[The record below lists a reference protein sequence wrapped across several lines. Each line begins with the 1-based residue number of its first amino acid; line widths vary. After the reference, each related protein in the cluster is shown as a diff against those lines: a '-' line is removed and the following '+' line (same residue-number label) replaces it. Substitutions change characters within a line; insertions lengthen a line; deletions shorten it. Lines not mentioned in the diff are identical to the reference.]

1 MTSNLLFG
9 FLIGLASNFHC
20 IGMCGPLAF
29 ALPIDRSSTKKSI
42 LGVLKYNLGRIFSYS
57 FLGMLI
63 GMFGFSVSLFS
74 TMQWLSILCGLL
86 IIIMAWSNHVENWP
100 LLGKWTNLM
109 SSFVR
114 RIFAKTKEL
123 PLAYR
128 SFSFGLANG
137 ILPCGLV
144 YLGLTNALGA
154 QNIIGS
160 MLSMAAFGI
169 GTFPAMFF
177 MPLIAKSKWKV
188 RVSKTMIAVVL
199 TIIGSLTILR
209 GMNLGIPFVSPK
221 MNPVLKT
228 EHKAPSLE
236 CCKDTC
242 SMKK

>member
-1 MTSNLLFG
+1 
-9 FLIGLASNFHC
+9 
-20 IGMCGPLAF
+20 
-29 ALPIDRSSTKKSI
+29 
-42 LGVLKYNLGRIFSYS
+42 
-57 FLGMLI
+57 
-63 GMFGFSVSLFS
+63 
-74 TMQWLSILCGLL
+74 
-86 IIIMAWSNHVENWP
+86 
-100 LLGKWTNLM
+100 
-109 SSFVR
+109 
-114 RIFAKTKEL
+114 
-123 PLAYR
+123 
-128 SFSFGLANG
+128 
-137 ILPCGLV
+137 
-144 YLGLTNALGA
+144 
-154 QNIIGS
+154 